1 MKMWWCTHYSS
12 KFPLFPLPSY
22 GKFGLNVCLSKQA
35 CAFLEG
41 RIAFFRFVFTDF
53 RGLVFLLWLVAGTL
67 EMLGGGLCSYVKCVA
82 QTVPSCK
89 RNKIDSCGCG
99 GTEICKNHWE
109 IWFSPFYSRKMYSWQ
124 HPREWMKIIPA
135 FKFKHHTSSS
145 HNRVKVQPIM
155 VEHYNILERSKVVLS
170 KRCCLN

>member
-22 GKFGLNVCLSKQA
+22 GKFGLNVCLSKRA

-67 EMLGGGLCSYVKCVA
+67 EMLGGVSARMWNVWHKLCPHAGEIRLIRVAVEAQKYVK
-82 QTVPSCK
+82 
-89 RNKIDSCGCG
+89 I
-99 GTEICKNHWE
+99 TEKFGFLHFIPDRCTHGSIHENGWKLYQHLNSSIIPVLLTTE
-109 IWFSPFYSRKMYSWQ
+109 SKFSP
-124 HPREWMKIIPA
+124 
-135 FKFKHHTSSS
+135 
-145 HNRVKVQPIM
+145 
-155 VEHYNILERSKVVLS
+155 
-170 KRCCLN
+170 